1 MRPFRPTFVA
11 ALVLAA
17 LVAGCASTRLTTQ
30 WSDPALAQAKF
41 SKVLVAFQSREEP
54 IRRALEDTMARSI
67 PNATP
72 SYQVLDEGDLLDV
85 KRSAAKL
92 KAAGFDSAVVMRL
105 VSMEKELT
113 FFPPAP
119 APYYPYGRMWGGW
132 TRGWG
137 YAYDSG
143 YMRTDKIATV
153 GTLAY
158 TLADEKLV
166 WASQSET
173 FNPGD
178 PVKMIEEVVQANA
191 EAARKAIGK

>member
-1 MRPFRPTFVA
+1 MRSFRPTFLVA
-11 ALVLAA
+11 LAVVGI
-17 LVAGCASTRLTTQ
+17 LAGCASTRLTTQ
-30 WSDPALAQAKF
+30 WSDPALAQARF
-41 SKVLVAFQSREEP
+41 TKVLVAFQSREEP
-54 IRRALEDTMARSI
+54 IRRALEDTMARTI

-72 SYQVLDEGDLLDV
+72 SYRVLEEGDLLDV

-105 VSMEKELT
+105 VSMEKEVT
-113 FFPPAP
+113 FFPPGP
-119 APYYPYGRMWGGW
+119 TPYYPYGRMWGGW
-132 TRGWG
+132 ARGWG

-143 YMRTDKIATV
+143 YMRTDKVATV

-166 WASQSET
+166 WASQSESV
-173 FNPGD
+173 NPGD

-191 EAARKAIGK
+191 EAARKALGK